1 MEIIQRKP
9 RVISLQGRVSSLPS
23 FGSREENAL
32 KFCHSKGDSW
42 TVALQ
47 WAVCFLVEGRQQLE
61 IDRRSCRLLLSSLF
75 LSLPFSLLV
84 LSKQDLTLSPRLA
97 SHSNLSAFPV
107 PTSSA
112 GIPGICHHALLSAW
126 LLPCRTLP

>member
-1 MEIIQRKP
+1 M
-9 RVISLQGRVSSLPS
+9 ISLQERVSSLLS
-23 FGSREENAL
+23 SGSREENAL

-47 WAVCFLVEGRQQLE
+47 WAVCFLVEEKQQLE
-61 IDRRSCRLLLSSLF
+61 IDNRSSRLLSF
-75 LSLPFSLLV
+75 LPLPFSLLV
-84 LSKQDLTLSPRLA
+84 LLKQGLTLSPRLV
-97 SHSNLSAFPV
+97 SDSNLSASPV

-112 GIPGICHHALLSAW
+112 GIIGICHHTLLSAW